1 MPLEP
6 LHHCGI
12 GALEIGA
19 LEPVPR
25 AFNAN
30 ERRGHARL
38 RQRRLHRLPLDHRDG
53 RVGVAVRDERGSSPG
68 RDEANG

>member
-6 LHHCGI
+6 LQHCGI
-12 GALEIGA
+12 DTLKIGA

-30 ERRGHARL
+30 EQRGHARL
-38 RQRRLHRLPLDHRDG
+38 RQRSVHRLPLDHRDDC
-53 RVGVAVRDERGSSPG
+53 VGADT
-68 RDEANG
+68 DDAA